1 MKKPETNL
9 QQKIVRA
16 LEREVGGHWMK
27 IHGSQ
32 FQTKGIPD
40 LLGCVAGLF
49 FALEVKCDS
58 SKYGASD
65 YQLYNIKQIH
75 DSGGMA
81 AVVESPEEAVE
92 LVKRHIKERALSAEE
107 RSKLIDDTLDQL
119 EAELRNPNNN
129 QGLDAI
135 SAPIHRSNKRV
146 IVVPKELKE
155 EPTPT
160 ASVAKK
166 SPKVSNGNKL
176 TLAELADQLGMEAK
190 AVRRQLR
197 KAYPNHKGSWSWEGD
212 EIADVMGVVQS
223 WS

>member
-1 MKKPETNL
+1 MKKPETSL

-81 AVVESPEEAVE
+81 AVVESSEEAVE

-107 RSKLIDDTLDQL
+107 RSKLIDETLDQL
-119 EAELRNPNNN
+119 EAELRNPNNK

-146 IVVPKELKE
+146 IVVPKEE
-155 EPTPT
+155 ATPT
-160 ASVAKK
+160 ASAPKK
-166 SPKVSNGNKL
+166 TVKATNKL

-212 EIADVMGVVQS
+212 EVADVMGVVQS

>member
-107 RSKLIDDTLDQL
+107 RSKLIDETLDQL
-119 EAELRNPNNN
+119 EAELRNPNNK

-135 SAPIHRSNKRV
+135 SAPVHRSNKRV
-146 IVVPKELKE
+146 IVVPKEE
-155 EPTPT
+155 ATPT
-160 ASVAKK
+160 ASSAPKK
-166 SPKVSNGNKL
+166 TVKASNTNKL

-212 EIADVMGVVQS
+212 EVADVMGVVQS

>member
-107 RSKLIDDTLDQL
+107 RSKLIDETLDQL
-119 EAELRNPNNN
+119 EAELRNPNNK

-135 SAPIHRSNKRV
+135 SAPVHRSNKRV
-146 IVVPKELKE
+146 IVVPKEE
-155 EPTPT
+155 ATPT
-160 ASVAKK
+160 ASAPKK
-166 SPKVSNGNKL
+166 TVKASNTNKL

-212 EIADVMGVVQS
+212 EVADVMGVVQS

>member
-119 EAELRNPNNN
+119 EAELRNPNNK

-146 IVVPKELKE
+146 IVVPKEE
-155 EPTPT
+155 ATPT
-160 ASVAKK
+160 ASAPKK
-166 SPKVSNGNKL
+166 TVKASNTDKL

-212 EIADVMGVVQS
+212 EVADVMGVVQS

>member
-1 MKKPETNL
+1 MKKPETSL

-16 LEREVGGHWMK
+16 LDKEVGGHWMK

-146 IVVPKELKE
+146 IVVPKETKE
-155 EPTPT
+155 EAPIT

-166 SPKVSNGNKL
+166 TKSNGNKL

>member
-107 RSKLIDDTLDQL
+107 RSKLIDETLDQL

-129 QGLDAI
+129 RGLDAI

-146 IVVPKELKE
+146 IVVPKEE
-155 EPTPT
+155 ATPT
-160 ASVAKK
+160 ASAPKK
-166 SPKVSNGNKL
+166 TVKATNKL

-212 EIADVMGVVQS
+212 EVADVMGVVQS

>member
-65 YQLYNIKQIH
+65 YQLYSIKQIH

-81 AVVESPEEAVE
+81 AVVESPGEAVE
-92 LVKRHIKERALSAEE
+92 LVKRHIKEHALSAEE

-119 EAELRNPNNN
+119 EAELRNPDNKR
-129 QGLDAI
+129 GLDAI

-146 IVVPKELKE
+146 IVVPE
-155 EPTPT
+155 ESTPT

-176 TLAELADQLGMEAK
+176 TLADLADQLGMEAK

-197 KAYPNHKGSWSWEGD
+197 KAYPNHKGSWSSEGD
-212 EIADVMGVVQS
+212 DIADVMGVVQS

>member
-107 RSKLIDDTLDQL
+107 RSKLIDETLDQL
-119 EAELRNPNNN
+119 EAELRKPNNK

-146 IVVPKELKE
+146 IVVPKEE
-155 EPTPT
+155 ATPT
-160 ASVAKK
+160 ASTPKK
-166 SPKVSNGNKL
+166 TVKASNGNKL

-212 EIADVMGVVQS
+212 EVADVMGVVQS

>member
-107 RSKLIDDTLDQL
+107 RSKLIDETLDQL
-119 EAELRNPNNN
+119 EAELRNPNNK

-146 IVVPKELKE
+146 IVVPKGEA
-155 EPTPT
+155 TPT
-160 ASVAKK
+160 ASAPKK
-166 SPKVSNGNKL
+166 TVKASNGNKL

-212 EIADVMGVVQS
+212 EVADVMGVVQS

>member
-107 RSKLIDDTLDQL
+107 RSKLIDETLDQL

-129 QGLDAI
+129 RGLDAI

-146 IVVPKELKE
+146 IVVPKGEA
-155 EPTPT
+155 TPT
-160 ASVAKK
+160 ASAPKK
-166 SPKVSNGNKL
+166 TVKSSNGNKL

-212 EIADVMGVVQS
+212 EVADVMGVVQS

>member
-1 MKKPETNL
+1 MKKPETTL
-9 QQKIVRA
+9 QRKIVEA
-16 LEREVGGHWMK
+16 LSREVGGHWMK

-58 SKYGASD
+58 SQYGASD

-81 AVVESPEEAVE
+81 AVVESPEEAVA
-92 LVKRHIKERALSAEE
+92 LVKKHIKERALSAEE
-107 RSKLIDDTLDQL
+107 RSKLIDDTIAKL
-119 EAELRNPNNN
+119 EAELRDPANKPDQN
-129 QGLDAI
+129 L
-135 SAPIHRSNKRV
+135 APIHRRDKRV
-146 IVVPKELKE
+146 IIVPKEVKADDVSAS
-155 EPTPT
+155 EP
-160 ASVAKK
+160 KK
-166 SPKVSNGNKL
+166 TKKNSASNGDKL

-190 AVRRQLR
+190 VIRRQLR
-197 KAYPNHKGSWSWEGD
+197 KLYPNHKGSWSWEGED
-212 EIADVMGVVQS
+212 KIADIMGVVQS

>member
-107 RSKLIDDTLDQL
+107 RSKLIDETLDQL
-119 EAELRNPNNN
+119 EAELRNPNNK

-135 SAPIHRSNKRV
+135 SAPVHRSNKRV
-146 IVVPKELKE
+146 IIVPKEE
-155 EPTPT
+155 ATPT
-160 ASVAKK
+160 ASAPKK
-166 SPKVSNGNKL
+166 TVKASNTNKL

-212 EIADVMGVVQS
+212 EVADVMGVVQS